1 MIMGR
6 ESDKVKGGLYWI
18 KEMDLI
24 RKKVPN
30 AKLYLVTA
38 DYPLV
43 FLGNVIK
50 DIYILNKKNQ
60 IEKIK
65 NI

>member
-1 MIMGR
+1 
-6 ESDKVKGGLYWI
+6 
-18 KEMDLI
+18 MDLI

-50 DIYILNKKNQ
+50 DIYIFIIK
-60 IEKIK
+60 KIK
-65 NI
+65 